1 LAIVKTIEAND
12 TITLDQIA
20 VVLGKSRSTVKRI
33 VNSLKEKGLLDR
45 EGGGAKDRTM
55 DSENSLIVTLSS
67 SINALQRST
76 KGMISRCTKLL
87 YTFSRRP

>member
-1 LAIVKTIEAND
+1 LAAVKAIEAND

-45 EGGGAKDRTM
+45 EGARKTGRWIQK
-55 DSENSLIVTLSS
+55 TL
-67 SINALQRST
+67 
-76 KGMISRCTKLL
+76 
-87 YTFSRRP
+87 

>member
-1 LAIVKTIEAND
+1 MFPLCPVHLKVIRVVHLIRCYHSLQELAAVKAIEANG

-45 EGGGAKDRTM
+45 EGARKTGRWILK
-55 DSENSLIVTLSS
+55 TL
-67 SINALQRST
+67 
-76 KGMISRCTKLL
+76 
-87 YTFSRRP
+87 

>member
-45 EGGGAKDRTM
+45 EGGARKTGRWIQK
-55 DSENSLIVTLSS
+55 TL
-67 SINALQRST
+67 
-76 KGMISRCTKLL
+76 
-87 YTFSRRP
+87 